1 MLIFFRNIPASSRTE
16 DFYKFIRPV
25 MGNGFLPAFK
35 KGRIVNVKIVQLLN
49 TDTNTM
55 EYHGLVRIDP
65 DNVAQKVIK
74 RLNRKPFKGVRINIR
89 EYHSRSWHNDPRIG
103 LTSRK
108 KPNNLRHRD
117 RRRRNVEV
125 IDDIND
131 IHFSSSSSFH
141 RVL

>member
-1 MLIFFRNIPASSRTE
+1 MLIFFRNIPASSRSA

-35 KGRIVNVKIVQLLN
+35 KGRIVNAKIVSLLN

-55 EYHGLVRIDP
+55 EYHGLVRIEP

-89 EYHSRSWHNDPRIG
+89 EYHSRTWHNDPRTG
-103 LTSRK
+103 LSSTK
-108 KPNNLRHRD
+108 KLNNFRQRD
-117 RRRRNVEV
+117 RRRRNVEL

-131 IHFSSSSSFH
+131 LQFSSSSSFH